1 MTSEERL
8 RKQIIEE
15 MEYSWRDEDADI
27 EKQTLWKRILNQLRS
42 FPARLKSYFTGFIE
56 RLEEKNSQHKMD
68 KIDSQTAIE
77 KSSSENVPSEAIND
91 TNEALV
97 NKDEN

>member
-1 MTSEERL
+1 
-8 RKQIIEE
+8 
-15 MEYSWRDEDADI
+15 
-27 EKQTLWKRILNQLRS
+27 
-42 FPARLKSYFTGFIE
+42 
-56 RLEEKNSQHKMD
+56 MD

-77 KSSSENVPSEAIND
+77 KSSSENAPSEAIND

>member
-8 RKQIIEE
+8 RREIIKEIE
-15 MEYSWRDEDADI
+15 DTWRDEDAI
-27 EKQTLWKRILNQLRS
+27 TEKQTLWKRILNQLRS

-56 RLEEKNSQHKMD
+56 RLREKKSQRKMN
-68 KIDSQTAIE
+68 KVDSQTVIE